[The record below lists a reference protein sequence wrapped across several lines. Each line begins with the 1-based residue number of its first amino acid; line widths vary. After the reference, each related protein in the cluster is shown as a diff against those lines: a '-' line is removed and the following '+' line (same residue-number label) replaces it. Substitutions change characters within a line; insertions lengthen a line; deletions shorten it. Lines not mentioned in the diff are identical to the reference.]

1 MKITGVAPKIAVP
14 TFLYIIGAAII
25 DYWKRP
31 EYNITNSHYSIIL
44 IIGLILLLIGI
55 VMVACSARKIL
66 ACFKNNKLAKDGLF
80 KIFRNPMY
88 AAYLIFIIPG
98 ISFILNSWL
107 VLLAVLLNCLLLIL
121 LVKEEYKYLEEKFGD
136 EYKKYLETVWFKFL

>member
-31 EYNITNSHYSIIL
+31 AYNITLFYNSALLIVGIIMIL
-44 IIGLILLLIGI
+44 IGVFI
-55 VMVACSARKIL
+55 VATAARKIL
-66 ACFKNNKLAKDGLF
+66 ASFRNNKLAKDGLF

-98 ISFILNSWL
+98 ISFVLNSWL

-121 LVKEEYKYLEEKFGD
+121 LVKEEYKYLEDKFGD
-136 EYKKYLETVWFKFL
+136 EYKKYVETFWIKFL